1 MDTNGVRDVTRG
13 LKSLQHAG
21 PRSEVDEN
29 CDLCA
34 NSDRIDPSPIP
45 PWVKARPPALLAREL
60 PPAPPP
66 TGEPCSQHGTVGSTR
81 THPHGHTSHSRSIME
96 AGQIRHLA
104 IDLAKQG
111 LLDEKIPSRPTAPSS
126 PWRLGAWAAPSPRTW
141 RAAPPGRRVGRRA
154 PWAASRGSKGNWPLL
169 QWDRQG
175 LATRRHGF

>member
-1 MDTNGVRDVTRG
+1 MIRCVCKFR
-13 LKSLQHAG
+13 
-21 PRSEVDEN
+21 
-29 CDLCA
+29 
-34 NSDRIDPSPIP
+34 DRIGASPIGRSIP
-45 PWVKARPPALLAREL
+45 PWVKARPPALRALGNSRQPHPAAR
-60 PPAPPP
+60 AIRHHSI
-66 TGEPCSQHGTVGSTR
+66 GSVGSTR
-81 THPHGHTSHSRSIME
+81 THTRTATSHSRSIME

-111 LLDEKIPSRPTAPSS
+111 LLDETIPSRPTAPSS

>member
-1 MDTNGVRDVTRG
+1 MCKFRDRWY
-13 LKSLQHAG
+13 
-21 PRSEVDEN
+21 
-29 CDLCA
+29 
-34 NSDRIDPSPIP
+34 RIGASPIGRYTP
-45 PWVKARPPALLAREL
+45 LGKSTTAGSPCPGEL
-60 PPAPPP
+60 PPAPPGRASH
-66 TGEPCSQHGTVGSTR
+66 TASQHGSVGSTR
-81 THPHGHTSHSRSIME
+81 THTRTATSHSRSIME

-111 LLDEKIPSRPTAPSS
+111 LLDETIPSRPTAPSS

>member
-1 MDTNGVRDVTRG
+1 MIRCV
-13 LKSLQHAG
+13 
-21 PRSEVDEN
+21 
-29 CDLCA
+29 CA
-34 NSDRIDPSPIP
+34 NCEIQRSDWTLVRYTPLGKSTTAGSPCP
-45 PWVKARPPALLAREL
+45 GVCAGEL
-60 PPAPPP
+60 PPATPGPGP
-66 TGEPCSQHGTVGSTR
+66 REPYGITACISRLHTHIHTR
-81 THPHGHTSHSRSIME
+81 TATSHSRSIME

-104 IDLAKQG
+104 KQG
-111 LLDEKIPSRPTAPSS
+111 LLDETIPTRPTAPSS